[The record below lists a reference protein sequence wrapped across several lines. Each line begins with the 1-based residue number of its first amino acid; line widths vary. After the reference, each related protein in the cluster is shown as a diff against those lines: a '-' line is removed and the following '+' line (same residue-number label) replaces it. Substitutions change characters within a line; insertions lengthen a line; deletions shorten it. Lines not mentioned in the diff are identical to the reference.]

1 MILVTGGTGLVGAHL
16 LFSLCK
22 DRQLCRAIYR
32 DVKGLEAVKKLFIS
46 YGDLDLARYKTIE
59 WVLGDILDLE
69 GLRIAFKEVNT
80 VYHCAAHIS
89 FDPSAYKILKS
100 VNVTGTANM
109 VNLALDFKV
118 SAFCYVSS
126 IAALGKS
133 DTQKHITEET
143 DWNISDP
150 NVYALTK
157 YQAELEVWR
166 GIWEGLSATIINP
179 GVILGPGFW
188 KKGSGKLFSFAHKGS
203 PFYFPGGSG
212 FVGVNDVVNAMLL
225 SVKTK
230 KWGER
235 FICVSENISY
245 QELFGYMADGFRL
258 KKPTYQLPF
267 WVLEI
272 LWRLDFIK
280 GLFLK
285 SDRKITKH
293 TLKGLRS
300 RDFYDSNKSSQ
311 MLPMEYTPIN
321 KIIAE
326 CCKLFKKNIP

>member
-16 LFSLCK
+16 LFSLCE

-32 DVKGLEAVKKLFIS
+32 DAKGLEAVKKLFIS
-46 YGDLDLARYKTIE
+46 YGDLNLARYKTIE

-69 GLRIAFKEVNT
+69 GLRIAFKKVNT

-89 FDPSAYKILKS
+89 FDPSAYKTLKS
-100 VNVTGTANM
+100 VNVTGTAHM
-109 VNLALDFKV
+109 VNLALDYKV

-179 GVILGPGFW
+179 GVIL
-188 KKGSGKLFSFAHKGS
+188 
-203 PFYFPGGSG
+203 
-212 FVGVNDVVNAMLL
+212 VLL
-225 SVKTK
+225 
-230 KWGER
+230 
-235 FICVSENISY
+235 
-245 QELFGYMADGFRL
+245 D
-258 KKPTYQLPF
+258 
-267 WVLEI
+267 
-272 LWRLDFIK
+272 
-280 GLFLK
+280 
-285 SDRKITKH
+285 
-293 TLKGLRS
+293 TL
-300 RDFYDSNKSSQ
+300 
-311 MLPMEYTPIN
+311 
-321 KIIAE
+321 
-326 CCKLFKKNIP
+326 

>member
-16 LFSLCK
+16 LFSLCE
-22 DRQLCRAIYR
+22 DHQLCRAIYR

-46 YGDLDLARYKTIE
+46 SGDLNLARYKTIE

-69 GLRIAFKEVNT
+69 GLTPVFKGVKT

-89 FDPSAYKILKS
+89 FDPSAYKTLKS

-133 DTQKHITEET
+133 DMQNHITEET

-157 YQAELEVWR
+157 YEAELEVWR
-166 GIWEGLSATIINP
+166 GIWEGLHATIINP

-188 KKGSGKLFSFAHKGS
+188 KKGSGKLFSFAQKGS

-212 FVGVNDVVNAMLL
+212 FVGVKDVVNCMTL
-225 SVKTK
+225 SVKEE
-230 KWGER
+230 KWKER
-235 FICVSENISY
+235 FICVSENLTY
-245 QELFGYMADGFRL
+245 KALFGDMAEGFGL
-258 KKPTYQLPF
+258 KKPTHKLPF
-267 WVLEI
+267 WILEI
-272 LWRLDFIK
+272 LWRLDYIK

-285 SDRKITKH
+285 GDRKITKH
-293 TLKGLRS
+293 TLKGLRR
-300 RDFYDSNKSSQ
+300 RDFYDASKSSIT
-311 MLPMEYTPIN
+311 LKMEYTPI
-321 KIIAE
+321 KKVVIG
-326 CCKLFKKNIP
+326 CCDLFKDSIQ